1 MRFLPVRP
9 FVSLFFFIAVLMAPH
24 AAPAEEKFTLEQV
37 MSAPFVSE
45 LTAAPAAG
53 RVAWIANEQG
63 RRNIWV
69 AQPGSHA
76 SAQQITHYTQDDGQ
90 EISGLAWSADGEWLA
105 YTRGGDA
112 EWPERPAPNPALGS
126 RAILARDTGRRSL
139 LLVTWS
145 RTCHMGR
152 YGLRA

>member
-1 MRFLPVRP
+1 MRFSPSRLLIFSLP
-9 FVSLFFFIAVLMAPH
+9 FISTLIALH
-24 AAPAEEKFTLEQV
+24 AAPADEKFTLEEV

-45 LTAAPAAG
+45 LTAAPAGG

-69 AQPGSHA
+69 AQLGSHA

-90 EISGLAWSADGEWLA
+90 EISGLAWSTDGEWLA

-112 EWPERPAPNPALGS
+112 GLERRRLALSRIGDGNQGHVGLLDKGS
-126 RAILARDTGRRSL
+126 RGCRMPS
-139 LLVTWS
+139 S
-145 RTCHMGR
+145 
-152 YGLRA
+152 